1 MMDNIV
7 EKQHN
12 FFREGQ
18 SRDVDFRKEQ
28 LRKLKNIFQ
37 QHEQEI
43 FDALHA
49 DFKKPVFETYET
61 ELLLIYQ
68 EIDHFIKHL
77 SGWTKPQKVSDSLIN
92 FPSKNYIHSQPYGI
106 SLIIGAWNYP
116 IQLTIAPLLGSIA
129 AGNCSILKPS
139 ELAPNSSSLLAGLIN
154 PNFDAGYLH
163 VVEGDAEVT
172 QSLLSQPL
180 DHIFFTGSTRVGK
193 IIMKGAAEQLTPV
206 TLELGGKSPTIIDQ
220 TADLPLAAK
229 RIAWGKFIN
238 AGQTCVSPDYV
249 YLHESLKEQFC
260 ELMRQQINEFYG
272 DDPSNS
278 PDFARILNHKHF
290 ERLQKLIDP
299 EKVRIGGQTN
309 PDDRYIAPTV
319 MTDISWDD
327 PVMQEEIFGPVLP
340 ILTYDKLDEA
350 ITTIRSKP
358 KPLALYLFSTDS
370 STQERIIR
378 EIPFGGGCINDTVTH
393 LGNMDLP
400 FGGVGQSGFGSYH
413 GKQSFDTFSHQ
424 KSIMKKANWLDIPMR
439 YPPYSGKLKWLKRL
453 TKFL

>member
-1 MMDNIV
+1 MMDNII

-18 SRDVDFRKEQ
+18 SRDVDFRKKQ

-77 SGWTKPQKVSDSLIN
+77 SGWAKPQKVSDSIIN
-92 FPSKNYIHSQPYGI
+92 FPSKNYIHSQPYGV

-193 IIMKGAAEQLTPV
+193 IIMKAAAEQLTPV

-272 DDPSNS
+272 DDPSKS

-327 PVMQEEIFGPVLP
+327 AVMQEEIFGPLLP
-340 ILTYDKLDEA
+340 ILTYDNLDEA
-350 ITTIRSKP
+350 VTTICSKP

-424 KSIMKKANWLDIPMR
+424 KSVMKKANWLDIPMR
-439 YPPYSGKLKWLKRL
+439 YPPYSGKLKWLKRF

>member
-18 SRDVDFRKEQ
+18 SRDVDFRKKQ

-77 SGWTKPQKVSDSLIN
+77 SGWAKPQKVSDSIIN
-92 FPSKNYIHSQPYGI
+92 FPSKNYIHSQPYGV

-249 YLHESLKEQFC
+249 YLHESLENQFC
-260 ELMRQQINEFYG
+260 ELMAQQINEFYG
-272 DDPSNS
+272 DDPSKS
-278 PDFARILNHKHF
+278 PDFARILNRKHF
-290 ERLQKLIDP
+290 ERLQNLIDP

-327 PVMQEEIFGPVLP
+327 AVMQEEIFGPVLP

-370 STQERIIR
+370 STQERIIK

-424 KSIMKKANWLDIPMR
+424 KSVMKKANWLDIPMR